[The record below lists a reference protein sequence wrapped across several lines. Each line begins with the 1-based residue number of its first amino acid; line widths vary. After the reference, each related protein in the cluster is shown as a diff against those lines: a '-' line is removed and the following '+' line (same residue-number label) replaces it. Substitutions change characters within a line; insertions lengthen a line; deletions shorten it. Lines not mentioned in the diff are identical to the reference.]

1 MATRPVKQNLPA
13 DLPENWTDSQYVS
26 PGGTEVGLTPQHGY
40 NYLNSQVNAV
50 QKAAQEID
58 AAFENLAPLDPET
71 KKIPKGYFPE
81 DLGNYQSKT
90 ENLPISQDLGI
101 DDMVQFY
108 STAAQ
113 QSKSITIAKLKSAL
127 GVQSPTISVIALEGT
142 SLTCS
147 DGTTTLTGTGSQ
159 EFSIPNLGTWTV
171 TATYGTKVVS
181 QAVEVTGSLKYTVDL
196 RIATKIEVTS
206 NPTKTAYIV
215 GDQFDPTGMVVKA
228 TFADGSISVITD
240 QVDYNPKTMVYGVTS
255 VVVSATIGSEAY
267 TASIAVTVSRIKVS
281 AVPTQSGTLTY
292 NGASQSPTLSG
303 YDATKMMLSGTQM
316 ATNAG
321 SYTMQASLKDDKYE
335 WPDGTITAK
344 TVNWSIGKKA
354 GSFTKDKTSIQ
365 ITTDKTSDTI
375 TITRE
380 GAGAISA
387 SSNDTQV
394 ATTSVSGNVI
404 TVTGVKSGNC
414 VITINVAADTNHT
427 APASQTVNVSVS
439 LISNTLNENSW
450 ADIKSVSDAGTG
462 ATYWNVGDYKNIQ
475 ISGTVQGMSL
485 NSTVRAFIL
494 GFNHNSGKEGS
505 NRIHFQIGKTTS
517 GTDIAFCDSNYNK
530 LGSDSEGFRM
540 NLTNTNKGGWQGSY
554 GRKTLLGNSGTP
566 TSPPA
571 DSFMAALPAD
581 LRVVMKSVT
590 KYTDNEGYDSMSGP
604 NQSSSSV
611 TATTDYLFLLAEFE
625 IQGEWSRANQ
635 YEQNYQ
641 AQYDYYKAGNS
652 KVKYRHDAA
661 GTAVLHW
668 CRSTYPSSFG
678 TGFCNVGEDGSS
690 SGTSAFFSLGL
701 APGFCV

>member
-40 NYLNSQVNAV
+40 NYLNRQVNAV

-58 AAFENLAPLDPET
+58 AAFEDLAPLDPET
-71 KKIPKGYFPE
+71 KKIPKGYFPD
-81 DLGNYQSKT
+81 DLGDYQLKT
-90 ENLPISQDLGI
+90 ESLPISQNLGMN
-101 DDMVQFY
+101 DTVPFY
-108 STAAQ
+108 STADQ

-159 EFSIPNLGTWTV
+159 EFSLPNTGTWTV
-171 TATYGTKVVS
+171 TATYGSKTVS
-181 QAVEVTGSLKYTVDL
+181 QVVEVTGALKYTVDL

-215 GDQFDPTGMVVKA
+215 GDQFDPAGMVVKA
-228 TFADGSISVITD
+228 TFADGSTAVITD
-240 QVDYNPKTMVYGVTS
+240 QVDYSPKTMTYGTTS
-255 VVVSATIGSEAY
+255 VVVSATIGGQAY
-267 TASIAVTVSRIKVS
+267 TASVAVTVSRIKVS

-303 YDATKMMLSGTQM
+303 YDATKMTLSGTQS

-335 WPDGTITAK
+335 WPDGTTTAK

-365 ITTDKTSDTI
+365 ITTNKKSDTI

-380 GAGAISA
+380 GTGAISA
-387 SSNDTQV
+387 SSNNTQV
-394 ATTSVSGNVI
+394 ATTSVSGNVV

-517 GTDIAFCDSNYNK
+517 GTDIAFCDSNYDSV
-530 LGSDSEGFRM
+530 GSSQGFRM
-540 NLTNTNKGGWQGSY
+540 NLSNTNSGGWSGSY
-554 GRKTLLGNSGTP
+554 GRNTLLGNSGTP
-566 TSPPA
+566 TAPPA
-571 DSFMAALPAD
+571 NSFMAALPAD
-581 LRVVMKSVT
+581 LRAVMKTVT
-590 KYTDNEGYDSMSGP
+590 KYTDNSGDGS
-604 NQSSSSV
+604 NTSGAV
-611 TATTDYLFLLAEFE
+611 TATTDYLFFLAEFE
-625 IQGEWSRANQ
+625 VQGTRSWANQ

-652 KVKYRHDAA
+652 KVKYRHDAT
-661 GTAVLHW
+661 GTAVYHW
-668 CRSTYPSSFG
+668 CRSAYYYAGSYFCLVG
-678 TGFCNVGEDGSS
+678 TDVAAAISNADDSD
-690 SGTSAFFSLGL
+690 GL

>member
-1 MATRPVKQNLPA
+1 MATRPVKQSLPA

-40 NYLNSQVNAV
+40 NYLNRQVNAV

-58 AAFENLAPLDPET
+58 VAFEDLAPLDHET
-71 KKIPKGYFPE
+71 KKIPKGYFPD
-81 DLGNYQSKT
+81 DLGDYQPKT
-90 ENLPISQDLGI
+90 ESLPVSQSLGMN
-101 DDMVQFY
+101 DTVPFY
-108 STAAQ
+108 STADQ

-127 GVQSPTISVIALEGT
+127 GVQSPTISVIALTGT

-159 EFSIPNLGTWTV
+159 EFSLPNTGTWTV
-171 TATYGTKVVS
+171 TATYGSKTVS
-181 QAVEVTGSLKYTVDL
+181 RVVEVTGALKYTVDL

-215 GDQFDPTGMVVKA
+215 GDRFDPAGMVVKA
-228 TFADGSISVITD
+228 TFADGSTAVITD
-240 QVDYNPKTMVYGVTS
+240 QVDYSPKTMTYGTTS
-255 VVVSATIGSEAY
+255 VVVSATIGGQAY
-267 TASIAVTVSRIKVS
+267 TASVAVTVSRIKVS

-303 YDATKMMLSGTQM
+303 YDATKMTLSGTQS

-335 WPDGTITAK
+335 WPDGTTTAK
-344 TVNWSIGKKA
+344 TVNWSIDKKA

-365 ITTDKTSDTI
+365 ITTNKKSDTI

-380 GAGAISA
+380 GTGAISA

-394 ATTSVSGNVI
+394 ATTSVSGNVV

-427 APASQTVNVSVS
+427 APESQTVNVHVR
-439 LISNTLNENSW
+439 LISNTLNENTW

-475 ISGTVQGMSL
+475 IHGAVQGMSL
-485 NSTVRAFIL
+485 NGTMRAFIL

-517 GTDIAFCDSNYNK
+517 GTDIAFCDSNYPNT
-530 LGSDSEGFRM
+530 GSSQGFRM
-540 NLTNTNKGGWQGSY
+540 NLSNTNSGGWNGSY
-554 GRKTLLGNSGTP
+554 GRNTLLGNSGTP
-566 TSPPA
+566 TEPPA
-571 DSFMAALPAD
+571 NSFMAALSLD
-581 LRVVMKSVT
+581 LRAVMKPVT
-590 KYTDNEGYDSMSGP
+590 KYTDNTGGGSNSSGA
-604 NQSSSSV
+604 V
-611 TATTDYLFLLAEFE
+611 TATTDYLFFLAEFE
-625 IQGEWSRANQ
+625 VQGARSYANQ

-652 KVKYRHDAA
+652 KVKYRHDAT
-661 GTAVLHW
+661 GTAVYHW
-668 CRSTYPSSFG
+668 CRSARYDSSH
-678 TGFCNVGEDGSS
+678 GFCDVFTDGGALSS
-690 SGTSAFFSLGL
+690 NALNSGGL

>member
-40 NYLNSQVNAV
+40 NYLNRQVNAA

-81 DLGNYQSKT
+81 DLGDYQPKT
-90 ENLPISQDLGI
+90 ESLPISQDLGMN
-101 DDMVQFY
+101 DTVPFY
-108 STAAQ
+108 STADQ
-113 QSKSITIAKLKSAL
+113 KSKSITIAKLKSAL

-159 EFSIPNLGTWTV
+159 EFSLPNLGTWTV
-171 TATYGTKVVS
+171 TATYGSKTVS
-181 QAVEVTGSLKYTVDL
+181 QVVEATGALKYTVDL

-215 GDQFDPTGMVVKA
+215 GDQFDPAGMVVKA
-228 TFADGSISVITD
+228 TFADGSTAVITD
-240 QVDYNPKTMVYGVTS
+240 QVDYSPKTMTYGTTS
-255 VVVSATIGSEAY
+255 VIVSATIGGQAY
-267 TASIAVTVSRIKVS
+267 TASVAVTVSRIKVS

-303 YDATKMMLSGTQM
+303 YDATKMTLSGAQS

-335 WPDGTITAK
+335 WPDGTTTAK

-365 ITTDKTSDTI
+365 ITTNKKSDTI

-380 GAGAISA
+380 GTGSISA

-394 ATTSVSGNVI
+394 ATTSVSGNVV

-427 APASQTVNVSVS
+427 APESQTVNVSVS

-517 GTDIAFCDSNYNK
+517 GTDIAFCDSNYSNT
-530 LGSDSEGFRM
+530 GSSQGFRM
-540 NLTNTNKGGWQGSY
+540 NLSNTNSGGWNGSY
-554 GRKTLLGNSGTP
+554 GRNTLLGNSGTP
-566 TSPPA
+566 TAPPA
-571 DSFMAALPAD
+571 NSFMAALPAD
-581 LRVVMKSVT
+581 LRAVMKPVT
-590 KYTDNEGYDSMSGP
+590 KYTDNTGNASNTSGA
-604 NQSSSSV
+604 V
-611 TATTDYLFLLAEFE
+611 TATTDYLFFLAEFE
-625 IQGEWSRANQ
+625 VQGARSYANQ

-652 KVKYRHDAA
+652 KVKYRHDAT
-661 GTAVLHW
+661 GTSVYHW
-668 CRSTYPSSFG
+668 CRSASYGGSRY
-678 TGFCNVGEDGSS
+678 FCTVSTDGDAS
-690 SGTSAFFSLGL
+690 FSLAYFSFGL

>member
-1 MATRPVKQNLPA
+1 MATRPVKQSLPA

-26 PGGTEVGLTPQHGY
+26 TGGTEVGLTPQHGY
-40 NYLNSQVNAV
+40 NYLNRQVNAV

-58 AAFENLAPLDPET
+58 AAFEDLAPLDHET
-71 KKIPKGYFPE
+71 KKIPKGYFPD
-81 DLGNYQSKT
+81 DLGDYQPKT
-90 ENLPISQDLGI
+90 ESLPVSQSLGMN
-101 DDMVQFY
+101 DTVPFY
-108 STAAQ
+108 STADQ
-113 QSKSITIAKLKSAL
+113 KSKSITIAKLKSAL
-127 GVQSPTISVIALEGT
+127 GVQSPTISVIALAGT

-159 EFSIPNLGTWTV
+159 EFSLPNTGTWTV
-171 TATYGTKVVS
+171 TATYGSKTVS
-181 QAVEVTGSLKYTVDL
+181 QVVQVTGALKYTVDL

-215 GDQFDPTGMVVKA
+215 GDQFDPAGMVVTA
-228 TFADGSISVITD
+228 TFADGSTAVITD
-240 QVDYNPKTMVYGVTS
+240 QVDYSPKTMTYGTTS
-255 VVVSATIGSEAY
+255 VVVSATIGGQAY
-267 TASIAVTVSRIKVS
+267 TASVAVTVSRIKVS

-303 YDATKMMLSGTQM
+303 YDATKMMLSGTQS

-335 WPDGTITAK
+335 WPDGTTTAK

-365 ITTDKTSDTI
+365 ITTSKKSDTI

-380 GAGAISA
+380 GTGAISA
-387 SSNDTQV
+387 SSNNTQV
-394 ATTSVSGNVI
+394 ATTSVSGNVV

-427 APASQTVNVSVS
+427 APAAQTVNVSVS

-475 ISGTVQGMSL
+475 IFGTVQGMSL

-494 GFNHNSGKEGS
+494 GFNHNSAKEGT

-517 GTDIAFCDSNYNK
+517 GTNIAFCDSNYDRT
-530 LGSDSEGFRM
+530 GSSQGFRM
-540 NLTNTNKGGWQGSY
+540 NLSNTNVGGWNDSY

-571 DSFMAALPAD
+571 NSFMAALPAD
-581 LRVVMKSVT
+581 LRAVMKPVT
-590 KYTDNEGYDSMSGP
+590 KYTDNTGNVGNTSGA
-604 NQSSSSV
+604 V
-611 TATTDYLFLLAEFE
+611 TPTTDYLFFLAEFE
-625 IQGEWSRANQ
+625 VQGVRSWANQ

-652 KVKYRHDAA
+652 KVKYRHDAT
-661 GTAVLHW
+661 GTAVYHW
-668 CRSTYPSSFG
+668 CRSAYYN
-678 TGFCNVGEDGSS
+678 TGNRFCMVNTDGGAGYRIANASD
-690 SGTSAFFSLGL
+690 GL
-701 APGFCV
+701 APGFCA

>member
-1 MATRPVKQNLPA
+1 MATRPVKQSLPA

-40 NYLNSQVNAV
+40 NYLNRQVNAV

-58 AAFENLAPLDPET
+58 AAFEDLAPLDHET
-71 KKIPKGYFPE
+71 KKIPKGYFPD
-81 DLGNYQSKT
+81 DLGDYQPKT
-90 ENLPISQDLGI
+90 ESLPVSQSLGMN
-101 DDMVQFY
+101 DTVPFY
-108 STAAQ
+108 STADQ

-127 GVQSPTISVIALEGT
+127 GVQSPTISVIALAGT

-159 EFSIPNLGTWTV
+159 EFSLPNTGTWTV
-171 TATYGTKVVS
+171 TATYGAKTVS
-181 QAVEVTGSLKYTVDL
+181 QVVEVTGALKYTVDL
-196 RIATKIEVTS
+196 RIATKIKVTS

-215 GDQFDPTGMVVKA
+215 GDQFDPAGMVVKA
-228 TFADGSISVITD
+228 TFADGSTAVITD
-240 QVDYNPKTMVYGVTS
+240 QVDYSPKTMTYGTTS
-255 VVVSATIGSEAY
+255 VGVSATIGGQAY
-267 TASIAVTVSRIKVS
+267 TASVAVTVSRIKVS

-292 NGASQSPTLSG
+292 NGAYQSPTLSG
-303 YDATKMMLSGTQM
+303 YDATKMTLSGTQS

-335 WPDGTITAK
+335 WPDGTTTAK
-344 TVNWSIGKKA
+344 TVNWSIDKKA

-365 ITTDKTSDTI
+365 ITTNKKSDTI

-380 GAGAISA
+380 GTGAISA
-387 SSNDTQV
+387 SSNNTQV
-394 ATTSVSGNVI
+394 ATTSVSKNVV
-404 TVTGVKSGNC
+404 TVIGVKSGNC

-517 GTDIAFCDSNYNK
+517 GTDIAFCDSNYNST
-530 LGSDSEGFRM
+530 GSSQGFRM
-540 NLTNTNKGGWQGSY
+540 NLSNTNSGGWNGSY
-554 GRKTLLGNSGTP
+554 GRNTLLGNSGTP

-571 DSFMAALPAD
+571 NSFLAALPAD
-581 LRVVMKSVT
+581 LRAVMKPVT
-590 KYTDNEGYDSMSGP
+590 KYTDNTGGGSNSSGA
-604 NQSSSSV
+604 V
-611 TATTDYLFLLAEFE
+611 TATTDYLFFLAEFE
-625 IQGEWSRANQ
+625 VQGVRSYANQ

-652 KVKYRHDAA
+652 KVKYRHDAT
-661 GTAVLHW
+661 GTAVYHW
-668 CRSTYPSSFG
+668 CRSAYCNNSISFCFVITNGSAYINGAFSSF
-678 TGFCNVGEDGSS
+678 
-690 SGTSAFFSLGL
+690 GL

>member
-1 MATRPVKQNLPA
+1 MATRPVKQSLPA

-40 NYLNSQVNAV
+40 NYLNRQVNAV

-58 AAFENLAPLDPET
+58 AAFEDLAPLDHET
-71 KKIPKGYFPE
+71 KKIPKGYFPD
-81 DLGNYQSKT
+81 DLGDYQPKT
-90 ENLPISQDLGI
+90 ESLPISQSLGMN
-101 DDMVQFY
+101 DTVPFY
-108 STAAQ
+108 STADQ
-113 QSKSITIAKLKSAL
+113 ESKSITIAKLKSAL
-127 GVQSPTISVIALEGT
+127 GVQSPTISVIALAGT

-159 EFSIPNLGTWTV
+159 EFSLPNTGTWTV
-171 TATYGTKVVS
+171 TATYGAKTVS
-181 QAVEVTGSLKYTVDL
+181 QAVEVTGALKYTVDL

-215 GDQFDPTGMVVKA
+215 GDQFDPAGMVVKA
-228 TFADGSISVITD
+228 TFADGSTAVITD
-240 QVDYNPKTMVYGVTS
+240 QVDYSPKTMTYGTTS
-255 VVVSATIGSEAY
+255 VVVSATIGGQAY
-267 TASIAVTVSRIKVS
+267 TASVAVTVSRIKVS

-303 YDATKMMLSGTQM
+303 YDATKMMLSGTQS

-335 WPDGTITAK
+335 WPDGTTTAK

-354 GSFTKDKTSIQ
+354 GYFTKNKTSIQ
-365 ITTDKTSDTI
+365 ITTDKKSDTI

-380 GAGAISA
+380 GTGAISA

-394 ATTSVSGNVI
+394 AITSVSGNVI

-475 ISGTVQGMSL
+475 ISGAVQGMPL

-494 GFNHNSGKEGS
+494 GFNHNSAKEGS

-517 GTDIAFCDSNYNK
+517 GTDIAFCEGNYNQT
-530 LGSDSEGFRM
+530 GSTPGFRM
-540 NLTNTNKGGWQGSY
+540 NLSNTNVGGWNGSY
-554 GRKTLLGNSGTP
+554 GRKTLLGNIGTP
-566 TSPPA
+566 TSPPEG
-571 DSFMAALPAD
+571 SFMSALPAD
-581 LRVVMKSVT
+581 LRAVMKSVT
-590 KYTDNEGYDSMSGP
+590 KYTDNTGNASNAP
-604 NQSSSSV
+604 NAV
-611 TATTDYLFLLAEFE
+611 TPTTDYLFFLSEFE
-625 IQGEWSRANQ
+625 VQGVRSYANQ

-652 KVKYRHDAA
+652 KVKYRHDAT
-661 GTAVLHW
+661 GTAVWHW
-668 CRSTYPSSFG
+668 CRSAYYYYSASF
-678 TGFCNVGEDGSS
+678 CVVYIDGGANLYAANY
-690 SGTSAFFSLGL
+690 SGGL

>member
-1 MATRPVKQNLPA
+1 MATRPVKQSLPA

-40 NYLNSQVNAV
+40 NYLNRQVNAV

-58 AAFENLAPLDPET
+58 AAFEDIAPLDPET
-71 KKIPKGYFPE
+71 KKIPKGYFPD
-81 DLGNYQSKT
+81 DLGDYQPKT
-90 ENLPISQDLGI
+90 ESLPVSQSLGMN
-101 DDMVQFY
+101 DTVPFY
-108 STAAQ
+108 STADQ
-113 QSKSITIAKLKSAL
+113 KSKSITIAKLKSAL
-127 GVQSPTISVIALEGT
+127 GVQSPTISVIALAGT

-159 EFSIPNLGTWTV
+159 EFSLPNTGTWTV
-171 TATYGTKVVS
+171 TATYGAKTVS
-181 QAVEVTGSLKYTVDL
+181 QVVEVTGALKYTVDL

-215 GDQFDPTGMVVKA
+215 GDQFDPAGMVVKA
-228 TFADGSISVITD
+228 TFADGSTAVITD
-240 QVDYNPKTMVYGVTS
+240 QVDYNPKTMTYGTTS
-255 VVVSATIGSEAY
+255 VVVSATIGGQAY
-267 TASIAVTVSRIKVS
+267 TASVTVTVSRIKVS

-292 NGASQSPTLSG
+292 NGASQSPMLSG
-303 YDATKMMLSGTQM
+303 YDATKMMLSGTQS

-321 SYTMQASLKDDKYE
+321 SYAMQASLKDDKYE
-335 WPDGTITAK
+335 WPDGTTTAK

-365 ITTDKTSDTI
+365 ITTNKKSDTI

-380 GAGAISA
+380 GTGAISA

-439 LISNTLNENSW
+439 LISNTMNENSW

-475 ISGTVQGMSL
+475 IHGTVQGMSL

-494 GFNHNSGKEGS
+494 GFNHNSGYEGP

-517 GTDIAFCDSNYNK
+517 GTDIAFCDSNYPNT
-530 LGSDSEGFRM
+530 GSSQGFRM
-540 NLTNTNKGGWQGSY
+540 NLSNTNVGGWNDSY

-571 DSFMAALPAD
+571 NSFMAALPAD
-581 LRVVMKSVT
+581 LRAVMKPVT
-590 KYTDNEGYDSMSGP
+590 KYTDNTGNASNTSGAVKP
-604 NQSSSSV
+604 
-611 TATTDYLFLLAEFE
+611 TTDYLFFLAEFE
-625 IQGEWSRANQ
+625 VQGVRLYANE

-652 KVKYRHDAA
+652 KVKYRHDAT
-661 GTAVLHW
+661 GTAVYHW
-668 CRSTYPSSFG
+668 CRSAYYAGSG
-678 TGFCNVGEDGSS
+678 DFCIVSTDGAATA
-690 SGTSAFFSLGL
+690 GGADTSRGL

>member
-1 MATRPVKQNLPA
+1 MATRPVKQSLPA

-40 NYLNSQVNAV
+40 NYLNRQVNAV

-58 AAFENLAPLDPET
+58 AAFEDLAPLDHET
-71 KKIPKGYFPE
+71 KKIPKGYFPD
-81 DLGNYQSKT
+81 DLGDYQPKT
-90 ENLPISQDLGI
+90 ESLPISQSLGMN
-101 DDMVQFY
+101 DTVPFY
-108 STAAQ
+108 STADQ
-113 QSKSITIAKLKSAL
+113 ESKSITIAKLKSAL
-127 GVQSPTISVIALEGT
+127 GVQSPTISVIALAGT

-159 EFSIPNLGTWTV
+159 EFSLPNTGTWTV
-171 TATYGTKVVS
+171 TATYGAKTVS
-181 QAVEVTGSLKYTVDL
+181 QAVEVTGALKYTVDL

-215 GDQFDPTGMVVKA
+215 GDQFDPAGMVVKA
-228 TFADGSISVITD
+228 TFADGSTAVITD
-240 QVDYNPKTMVYGVTS
+240 QVDYSPKTMTYGTTS
-255 VVVSATIGSEAY
+255 VVVSATIGGQAY
-267 TASIAVTVSRIKVS
+267 TASVAVTVSRIKVS

-303 YDATKMMLSGTQM
+303 YDATKMMLSGTQS

-335 WPDGTITAK
+335 WPDGTTTAK

-354 GSFTKDKTSIQ
+354 GYFTKNKTSIQ
-365 ITTDKTSDTI
+365 ITTDKKSDTI

-380 GAGAISA
+380 GTGAISA

-394 ATTSVSGNVI
+394 AITSVSGNVI

-475 ISGTVQGMSL
+475 ISGAVQGMPL

-494 GFNHNSGKEGS
+494 GFNHNSAKEGS

-517 GTDIAFCDSNYNK
+517 GTDIAFCEGNYNQT
-530 LGSDSEGFRM
+530 GSTPGFRM
-540 NLTNTNKGGWQGSY
+540 NLSNTNVGGWNGSY
-554 GRKTLLGNSGTP
+554 GRKTLLGNIGTP
-566 TSPPA
+566 TSPPEG
-571 DSFMAALPAD
+571 SFMSALPAD
-581 LRVVMKSVT
+581 LRAVMKSVT
-590 KYTDNEGYDSMSGP
+590 KYTDNTGNASNAP
-604 NQSSSSV
+604 NAV
-611 TATTDYLFLLAEFE
+611 TPTTDYLFFLSEFE
-625 IQGEWSRANQ
+625 VQGVRSYANQ

-652 KVKYRHDAA
+652 KVKYRHDAT
-661 GTAVLHW
+661 GTAVWHW
-668 CRSTYPSSFG
+668 CRSALCNLSNY
-678 TGFCNVGEDGSS
+678 FCCVHTNGGAD
-690 SGTSAFFSLGL
+690 FSLANFSGGL

>member
-1 MATRPVKQNLPA
+1 MATRPVKQSLPA

-40 NYLNSQVNAV
+40 NYFNRQVNAV
-50 QKAAQEID
+50 QKAVQEID
-58 AAFENLAPLDPET
+58 AAFEDLAPLDPET
-71 KKIPKGYFPE
+71 KKIPKGYFPD
-81 DLGNYQSKT
+81 DLGDYQPKT
-90 ENLPISQDLGI
+90 ESLPISNSLGMN
-101 DDMVQFY
+101 DTVPFY
-108 STAAQ
+108 STADQ
-113 QSKSITIAKLKSAL
+113 KSKSITIAKLKSAL
-127 GVQSPTISVIALEGT
+127 GVQSPTISVIALAGT

-159 EFSIPNLGTWTV
+159 EFSLPNTGTWTV
-171 TATYGTKVVS
+171 TATYGSKTVS
-181 QAVEVTGSLKYTVDL
+181 QVVQVTGALKYTVDL

-215 GDQFDPTGMVVKA
+215 GDQFDPAGMVVKA
-228 TFADGSISVITD
+228 TFADGSTAVITD
-240 QVDYNPKTMVYGVTS
+240 QVDYSPKTMTYGTTS
-255 VVVSATIGSEAY
+255 VVVSATIGGQAY
-267 TASIAVTVSRIKVS
+267 TASVAVTVSRIKVY

-303 YDATKMMLSGTQM
+303 YDATKMMLSGTQS

-335 WPDGTITAK
+335 WPDGTTTAK

-365 ITTDKTSDTI
+365 ITTSKKSDTI

-380 GAGAISA
+380 GTGAISA
-387 SSNDTQV
+387 SSNNTQV
-394 ATTSVSGNVI
+394 ATTSVSGNVV

-475 ISGTVQGMSL
+475 IYGTVQGMSL

-494 GFNHNSGKEGS
+494 GFNHNSNREGP

-517 GTDIAFCDSNYNK
+517 GTDIAFCDSNYDST
-530 LGSDSEGFRM
+530 GSSDGFRM
-540 NLTNTNKGGWQGSY
+540 NLSNTNSGGWSDSY
-554 GRKTLLGNSGTP
+554 GRRTLLGNSGTP
-566 TSPPA
+566 TSPPS

-581 LRVVMKSVT
+581 LRAVMKSVI
-590 KYTDNEGYDSMSGP
+590 KYTDNTGGGDNVASAVKP
-604 NQSSSSV
+604 
-611 TATTDYLFLLAEFE
+611 TTDYLFFLAEFE
-625 IQGEWSRANQ
+625 IQGVRSYANE
-635 YEQNYQ
+635 YEKNYQ

-652 KVKYRHDAA
+652 KVKYRHDAT
-661 GTAVLHW
+661 GTAVWHW
-668 CRSTYPSSFG
+668 CRSAYCSG
-678 TGFCNVGEDGSS
+678 GDYFCGVHTDGSASIDFAYDS
-690 SGTSAFFSLGL
+690 SGL

>member
-1 MATRPVKQNLPA
+1 MATRPVKQSLPA

-40 NYLNSQVNAV
+40 NYLNRQVNAV
-50 QKAAQEID
+50 QKATQEID
-58 AAFENLAPLDPET
+58 AAFEDLAPLDHET
-71 KKIPKGYFPE
+71 KKIPKGYFPD
-81 DLGNYQSKT
+81 DLGDYQPKT
-90 ENLPISQDLGI
+90 ESLPVSQSLGMN
-101 DDMVQFY
+101 DTVPFY
-108 STAAQ
+108 STADQ

-127 GVQSPTISVIALEGT
+127 GVQSPTISVIALAGT

-159 EFSIPNLGTWTV
+159 EFSLPNTGTWTV
-171 TATYGTKVVS
+171 TATYGAKTVS
-181 QAVEVTGSLKYTVDL
+181 QAVEVTGALKYTVDL

-215 GDQFDPTGMVVKA
+215 GDQFDPAGMVVKA
-228 TFADGSISVITD
+228 TFADGSTAVITD
-240 QVDYNPKTMVYGVTS
+240 QVDYNPKTMTYGTTS
-255 VVVSATIGSEAY
+255 VVVSATIGGTAY
-267 TASIAVTVSRIKVS
+267 TASVAVTVSRIKVP

-303 YDATKMMLSGTQM
+303 YDATKMTLSGTQS

-321 SYTMQASLKDDKYE
+321 SYTIQASLKDDKYE
-335 WPDGTITAK
+335 WPDGTTTAK

-365 ITTDKTSDTI
+365 ITTSKTSDTI

-380 GAGAISA
+380 GTGAISA
-387 SSNDTQV
+387 SSNDNQV

-494 GFNHNSGKEGS
+494 GFNHNSAKEGS

-517 GTDIAFCDSNYNK
+517 GTDIAFCDSNYNST
-530 LGSDSEGFRM
+530 GSSNGFRM
-540 NLTNTNKGGWQGSY
+540 NLSNTNSGGWNGSY
-554 GRKTLLGNSGTP
+554 GRNTLLGNSGTP

-571 DSFMAALPAD
+571 NSFMAALPAD
-581 LRVVMKSVT
+581 LRAVMKPVT
-590 KYTDNEGYDSMSGP
+590 KYTDNTGGGSNTSGA
-604 NQSSSSV
+604 V
-611 TATTDYLFLLAEFE
+611 TATTDYLFFLAEFE
-625 IQGEWSRANQ
+625 VQGARSYANQ

-652 KVKYRHDAA
+652 KVKYRHDAT
-661 GTAVLHW
+661 GTAVYHW
-668 CRSTYPSSFG
+668 CRSAYCSYSYSFCSVSTNG
-678 TGFCNVGEDGSS
+678 GA
-690 SGTSAFFSLGL
+690 SGDDAGISRGL
-701 APGFCV
+701 APGFCA

>member
-1 MATRPVKQNLPA
+1 MATRPVKQSLPA

-40 NYLNSQVNAV
+40 NYLNRQVNAV

-58 AAFENLAPLDPET
+58 AAFEDLAPLDHET
-71 KKIPKGYFPE
+71 KKIPKGYFPD
-81 DLGNYQSKT
+81 DLGDYQPKT
-90 ENLPISQDLGI
+90 ESLPVSQNLGMNDTVP
-101 DDMVQFY
+101 FY
-108 STAAQ
+108 STADQ

-159 EFSIPNLGTWTV
+159 EFSLPNLGTWTV
-171 TATYGTKVVS
+171 TATYGSKTVS
-181 QAVEVTGSLKYTVDL
+181 QAVEVTGALKYTVDL

-206 NPTKTAYIV
+206 NPTKTTYIV
-215 GDQFDPTGMVVKA
+215 GDQFDPAGMVVKA
-228 TFADGSISVITD
+228 TFADGSTAVITD
-240 QVDYNPKTMVYGVTS
+240 QVDYSPKTMTYGTTS
-255 VVVSATIGSEAY
+255 VVVSATIGGQAY
-267 TASIAVTVSRIKVS
+267 TASVAVTVSRIKVS

-335 WPDGTITAK
+335 WPDGTTTAK
-344 TVNWSIGKKA
+344 TVNWSIDKKA

-365 ITTDKTSDTI
+365 ITTNKKSDTI

-380 GAGAISA
+380 GTGAISA
-387 SSNDTQV
+387 SSNDNQV
-394 ATTSVSGNVI
+394 ATTSVRGNVI

-505 NRIHFQIGKTTS
+505 TRIHFQIGKTTS
-517 GTDIAFCDSNYNK
+517 GTDIAFCDSNYNTDGASQG
-530 LGSDSEGFRM
+530 LRM
-540 NLTNTNKGGWQGSY
+540 NLSNTNVGGWNDSY

-571 DSFMAALPAD
+571 NSFMATLPAD
-581 LRVVMKSVT
+581 LRVVMKPVT
-590 KYTDNEGYDSMSGP
+590 KYTDNTGGGS
-604 NQSSSSV
+604 NTANAV
-611 TATTDYLFLLAEFE
+611 TATTDYLFFLSEFE
-625 IQGEWSRANQ
+625 VHGTRYYANQ

-652 KVKYRHDAA
+652 KVKYRHDAT
-661 GTAVLHW
+661 GTAVYHW
-668 CRSTYPSSFG
+668 CRSASCYDSNRFFRVNADG
-678 TGFCNVGEDGSS
+678 TAGSINANYS
-690 SGTSAFFSLGL
+690 YGL

>member
-40 NYLNSQVNAV
+40 NYLNRQVNAV

-58 AAFENLAPLDPET
+58 AAFEDLAPLDHET
-71 KKIPKGYFPE
+71 KKIPKGYFPD
-81 DLGNYQSKT
+81 DLGDYQPKT
-90 ENLPISQDLGI
+90 ESLPVSQSLGI
-101 DDMVQFY
+101 NDTVPFY
-108 STAAQ
+108 STADQ

-127 GVQSPTISVIALEGT
+127 GVQSPTISVIALSGT

-159 EFSIPNLGTWTV
+159 EFSLPNTGTWTV
-171 TATYGTKVVS
+171 TATYGAKTVS
-181 QAVEVTGSLKYTVDL
+181 QVVEVTGALKYTVDL

-215 GDQFDPTGMVVKA
+215 GDQFDPAGMVVKA
-228 TFADGSISVITD
+228 TFADGSTAVITD
-240 QVDYNPKTMVYGVTS
+240 QVDYSPKTMTYGTTS
-255 VVVSATIGSEAY
+255 VVVSATIGGQAY
-267 TASIAVTVSRIKVS
+267 TASVAVTVSRIKVS

-303 YDATKMMLSGTQM
+303 YDATKMTLSGTQS

-335 WPDGTITAK
+335 WPDGTTTAK

-365 ITTDKTSDTI
+365 ITTNKKSDTI

-380 GAGAISA
+380 GTGAISS
-387 SSNDTQV
+387 SSNNTQV
-394 ATTSVSGNVI
+394 ATTSVSGNVV

-517 GTDIAFCDSNYNK
+517 GTDIAFCDSNYNSV
-530 LGSDSEGFRM
+530 GSSQGFRM
-540 NLTNTNKGGWQGSY
+540 NLSNTNSGGWNGSY
-554 GRKTLLGNSGTP
+554 GRNTLLGNSGTP
-566 TSPPA
+566 TAPPA
-571 DSFMAALPAD
+571 NSFMAALPAD
-581 LRVVMKSVT
+581 LRAVMKPVT
-590 KYTDNEGYDSMSGP
+590 KYTDNSGGGS
-604 NQSSSSV
+604 NTSGAV
-611 TATTDYLFLLAEFE
+611 TATTDYLFFLAEFE
-625 IQGEWSRANQ
+625 VQGARSYANQ

-652 KVKYRHDAA
+652 KVKYRHDAT
-661 GTAVLHW
+661 GTAVYHW
-668 CRSTYPSSFG
+668 CRSAFSDDSRFFCFVSTDGGASSYFATYSR
-678 TGFCNVGEDGSS
+678 
-690 SGTSAFFSLGL
+690 GL

>member
-1 MATRPVKQNLPA
+1 MATRPVKQSLPA

-40 NYLNSQVNAV
+40 NYLNRQVNAA

-71 KKIPKGYFPE
+71 KKIPKGYFPD
-81 DLGNYQSKT
+81 DLGDYQPKT
-90 ENLPISQDLGI
+90 ESLPVSQNLGMNDTVP
-101 DDMVQFY
+101 FY
-108 STAAQ
+108 STADQ

-159 EFSIPNLGTWTV
+159 EFSLPNTGTWTV
-171 TATYGTKVVS
+171 TATYGSKTVS
-181 QAVEVTGSLKYTVDL
+181 QVVEVTGALKYTIDL
-196 RIATKIEVTS
+196 RIAAKIEVTS

-215 GDQFDPTGMVVKA
+215 GDQFDPAGMVVKA
-228 TFADGSISVITD
+228 TFADGSTAVITD
-240 QVDYNPKTMVYGVTS
+240 QVDYSPKTMTYGTTS
-255 VVVSATIGSEAY
+255 VVVSATIGGQDY
-267 TASIAVTVSRIKVS
+267 TASVAVTVSRIKVS

-303 YDATKMMLSGTQM
+303 YDATTMTLSGTQS

-321 SYTMQASLKDDKYE
+321 SYTMQASLKDDKHE
-335 WPDGTITAK
+335 WPDGTTNAK

-365 ITTDKTSDTI
+365 ITTSKTSDTI

-380 GAGAISA
+380 GTGAISA
-387 SSNDTQV
+387 SSNNTQV

-404 TVTGVKSGNC
+404 TVKGVKSGNC

-517 GTDIAFCDSNYNK
+517 GTDIAFCDSNYPNT
-530 LGSDSEGFRM
+530 GSSQGFRM
-540 NLTNTNKGGWQGSY
+540 NLSNTNSGGWNGSY
-554 GRKTLLGNSGTP
+554 GRNTLLGNSGTP
-566 TSPPA
+566 TAPPA
-571 DSFMAALPAD
+571 NSFMAALPAD
-581 LRVVMKSVT
+581 LRAVMKPVT
-590 KYTDNEGYDSMSGP
+590 KYTDNTGNASNTSGA
-604 NQSSSSV
+604 V
-611 TATTDYLFLLAEFE
+611 TATTDYLFFLAEFE
-625 IQGEWSRANQ
+625 VQGARSYANQ

-652 KVKYRHDAA
+652 KVKYRHDNT
-661 GTAVLHW
+661 GTAVYHW
-668 CRSTYPSSFG
+668 CRSAYYTNSN
-678 TGFCNVGEDGSS
+678 TFCIVYTDGSAYIDGANLS
-690 SGTSAFFSLGL
+690 NGL

>member
-1 MATRPVKQNLPA
+1 MATRPVKQSLPA

-40 NYLNSQVNAV
+40 NYLNRQVNAA

-81 DLGNYQSKT
+81 DLGDYQPKT
-90 ENLPISQDLGI
+90 ESLPISQDLGMN
-101 DDMVQFY
+101 DMVPFY
-108 STAAQ
+108 STADQ
-113 QSKSITIAKLKSAL
+113 KSKSITIAKLKSAL
-127 GVQSPTISVIALEGT
+127 GVQSPTISVIALAGT

-159 EFSIPNLGTWTV
+159 EFSLPNLGTWTV
-171 TATYGTKVVS
+171 TATYGSKTVS
-181 QAVEVTGSLKYTVDL
+181 QAVEVTGALKYTVDL

-215 GDQFDPTGMVVKA
+215 GDQFDPAGMVVKA
-228 TFADGSISVITD
+228 TFADGSTAIITD
-240 QVDYNPKTMVYGVTS
+240 QVDYSPKTMTYGTTS
-255 VVVSATIGSEAY
+255 VVVSATIGGQAY
-267 TASIAVTVSRIKVS
+267 TASVAVTVSRIKVS

-303 YDATKMMLSGTQM
+303 YDATKMTLSGTQS

-335 WPDGTITAK
+335 WPDGTTTAK
-344 TVNWSIGKKA
+344 TVNWSIDKKA

-365 ITTDKTSDTI
+365 ITTNKKSDII

-380 GAGAISA
+380 GTGAISA
-387 SSNDTQV
+387 SSNNTQV
-394 ATTSVSGNVI
+394 ATTSVSGNVV

-427 APASQTVNVSVS
+427 SPASQTVNVSVS

-485 NSTVRAFIL
+485 NRTVRAFIL

-517 GTDIAFCDSNYNK
+517 GTDIAFCDSNYPNT
-530 LGSDSEGFRM
+530 GSSQGFRM
-540 NLTNTNKGGWQGSY
+540 NLSNTNSGGWNGSY
-554 GRKTLLGNSGTP
+554 GRNTLLGNSGTP
-566 TSPPA
+566 TSPPSN
-571 DSFMAALPAD
+571 SFMAALPAD
-581 LRVVMKSVT
+581 LRAVMKTAT
-590 KYTDNEGYDSMSGP
+590 KYTDNSGGGS
-604 NQSSSSV
+604 NTSGAV
-611 TATTDYLFLLAEFE
+611 TATTDYLFFLAEFE
-625 IQGEWSRANQ
+625 VQGTRSWANQ

-652 KVKYRHDAA
+652 KVKCRHDAT
-661 GTAVLHW
+661 GTAVYHW
-668 CRSTYPSSFG
+668 CRSANYDNSRTFCIVG
-678 TGFCNVGEDGSS
+678 TDGNADFSI
-690 SGTSAFFSLGL
+690 ANFSLGL

>member
-1 MATRPVKQNLPA
+1 MATRPVKQSLPA

-40 NYLNSQVNAV
+40 NYLNRQVNAV
-50 QKAAQEID
+50 QKAAKEID
-58 AAFENLAPLDPET
+58 EAFEDLAPLDPET

-81 DLGNYQSKT
+81 DLGDYQPKT
-90 ENLPISQDLGI
+90 ESLPISQDLGMN
-101 DDMVQFY
+101 DMVPFY
-108 STAAQ
+108 STADQ
-113 QSKSITIAKLKSAL
+113 KSKSITIAKLKSAL

-159 EFSIPNLGTWTV
+159 EFSLPNLGTWTV
-171 TATYGTKVVS
+171 TATYGSKTVS
-181 QAVEVTGSLKYTVDL
+181 QVVEATGALKYTVDL

-206 NPTKTAYIV
+206 NPTKTSYIV
-215 GDQFDPTGMVVKA
+215 GDQFDPEGMVVKA
-228 TFADGSISVITD
+228 TFADGSTAVITD
-240 QVDYNPKTMVYGVTS
+240 QIDYSPKTMTYGTTS
-255 VVVSATIGSEAY
+255 VAVSATIGGQAY
-267 TASIAVTVSRIKVS
+267 TASVAVTVSRIKVS

-303 YDATKMMLSGTQM
+303 YDATKMTLSGTQS

-335 WPDGTITAK
+335 WPDGTTTAK

-365 ITTDKTSDTI
+365 ITTNKKSDTI

-380 GAGAISA
+380 GTGAISA
-387 SSNDTQV
+387 SSNNTQV
-394 ATTSVSGNVI
+394 ATTSVRGNVV

-414 VITINVAADTNHT
+414 VITINVADDTNHT

-450 ADIKSVSDAGTG
+450 EDIKSVSDAGTG

-475 ISGTVQGMSL
+475 IYGTVQGMSL

-494 GFNHNSGKEGS
+494 GFNHNSAKEGS

-517 GTDIAFCDSNYNK
+517 GTDIAFCDSHYNSN
-530 LGSDSEGFRM
+530 GSSQGFRM
-540 NLTNTNKGGWQGSY
+540 NLSNTNSGGWKGSY

-566 TSPPA
+566 NSPPA
-571 DSFMAALPAD
+571 NSFMAALPAD
-581 LRVVMKSVT
+581 LRAVMKPVT
-590 KYTDNEGYDSMSGP
+590 KYTDNTGGGTNSSGA
-604 NQSSSSV
+604 V
-611 TATTDYLFLLAEFE
+611 TATTDYLFFLAEFE
-625 IQGEWSRANQ
+625 VHGVRSYANQ

-652 KVKYRHDAA
+652 KVKYRHDAT
-661 GTAVLHW
+661 GTAVW
-668 CRSTYPSSFG
+668 YCCRSADYYYTSH
-678 TGFCNVGEDGSS
+678 FCLVRANGGAATFNDADR
-690 SGTSAFFSLGL
+690 SGGL
-701 APGFCV
+701 APVFCV

>member
-1 MATRPVKQNLPA
+1 MATRPVKQSLPA

-40 NYLNSQVNAV
+40 NYLNRQVNAV

-58 AAFENLAPLDPET
+58 AAFEDLAPLDHET
-71 KKIPKGYFPE
+71 KKIPKGYFPD
-81 DLGNYQSKT
+81 DLGDYQPKT
-90 ENLPISQDLGI
+90 ESLPVSQSLGMN
-101 DDMVQFY
+101 DTVPFY
-108 STAAQ
+108 SIADQ

-127 GVQSPTISVIALEGT
+127 GVQSPTISVIALAGT

-159 EFSIPNLGTWTV
+159 EFSLPNTGTWTV
-171 TATYGTKVVS
+171 TATYGAKTVS
-181 QAVEVTGSLKYTVDL
+181 QVVEVTGALKYTVDL

-215 GDQFDPTGMVVKA
+215 GDQFDPAGMVVKA
-228 TFADGSISVITD
+228 TFADGSTAVITD
-240 QVDYNPKTMVYGVTS
+240 QVDYSPKTMTYGTTS
-255 VVVSATIGSEAY
+255 VVVSATIGGQAY
-267 TASIAVTVSRIKVS
+267 TASVAVTVNRIKVS

-303 YDATKMMLSGTQM
+303 YDATKMTLSGTQS

-335 WPDGTITAK
+335 WPDGTTTAK

-365 ITTDKTSDTI
+365 ITTNKKSDTI

-380 GAGAISA
+380 GTGAISA
-387 SSNDTQV
+387 SSNNTQV

-450 ADIKSVSDAGTG
+450 ADIKSVSDAGIG

-485 NSTVRAFIL
+485 NRTVRAFIL
-494 GFNHNSGKEGS
+494 GFNHNSGKEGL

-517 GTDIAFCDSNYNK
+517 GTDIAFCDSNY
-530 LGSDSEGFRM
+530 GSTGSSQGFRM
-540 NLTNTNKGGWQGSY
+540 NLSNTNVGGWNDSY

-571 DSFMAALPAD
+571 NSFMAALPAD
-581 LRVVMKSVT
+581 LRAVMKPVT
-590 KYTDNEGYDSMSGP
+590 KYTDNTGNGNNTSGA
-604 NQSSSSV
+604 V
-611 TATTDYLFLLAEFE
+611 TPTTDYLFFLAEFE
-625 IQGEWSRANQ
+625 VQGTCSYANN

-652 KVKYRHDAA
+652 KVKYRHDATD
-661 GTAVLHW
+661 TAVYHW
-668 CRSTYPSSFG
+668 CRSASCYSSYY
-678 TGFCNVGEDGSS
+678 FCSVDPNGNANNHYADSS
-690 SGTSAFFSLGL
+690 TGL

>member
-1 MATRPVKQNLPA
+1 MATRPVKQSLPA

-40 NYLNSQVNAV
+40 NYLNAQVNAA
-50 QKAAQEID
+50 QKAVKEIN
-58 AAFENLAPLDPET
+58 AAFDNIAPLDPKT
-71 KKIPKGYFPE
+71 KKIPKEYIPA
-81 DLGNYQSKT
+81 DLEQYQIKT
-90 ENLPISQDLGI
+90 ERLPISQSLGMN
-101 DDMVQFY
+101 DTVPFY
-108 STAAQ
+108 STSDKK
-113 QSKSITIAKLKSAL
+113 SKSITIEKLKNAL
-127 GVQSPTISVIALEGT
+127 GVTSPTISVIALEGT
-142 SLTCS
+142 SLNCS

-159 EFSIPNLGTWTV
+159 EFSLPNIGTWTV
-171 TATYGTKVVS
+171 TATYGSHTSS
-181 QAVEVTGSLKYTVDL
+181 QTVEVTGAIKYTVDL

-215 GDQFDPTGMVVKA
+215 GDQFDPAGMVVKA
-228 TFADGSISVITD
+228 TFADGSAAVITD
-240 QVDYNPKTMVYGVTS
+240 QVDYSPKTMTYGTES
-255 VVVSATIGSEAY
+255 VVVSATIGGQAY
-267 TASIAVTVSRIKVS
+267 TASVAVTVSRIKVS

-303 YDATKMMLSGTQM
+303 YDETKMTLSGTQI

-335 WPDGTITAK
+335 WPDGTTTAK
-344 TVNWSIGKKA
+344 TVNWSIDKKA

-365 ITTDKTSDTI
+365 ITTNKKSDTI

-380 GAGAISA
+380 GTGAISA
-387 SSNDTQV
+387 SSNNTQV
-394 ATTSVSGNVI
+394 ATTSVSGNVV

-475 ISGTVQGMSL
+475 ISGNVQGMYL

-517 GTDIAFCDSNYNK
+517 GTDIAFCDSNYNNY
-530 LGSDSEGFRM
+530 GSSQGFRM
-540 NLTNTNKGGWQGSY
+540 NLSNTNSGGWNGSY

-566 TSPPA
+566 NSPPEN
-571 DSFMAALPAD
+571 SFMAALPAD
-581 LRVVMKSVT
+581 LRAVMKTVT
-590 KYTDNEGYDSMSGP
+590 KYTDNTG
-604 NQSSSSV
+604 NAVNTSSAV
-611 TATTDYLFLLAEFE
+611 TATTDYLFFLAEFE
-625 IQGEWSRANQ
+625 VQGARSHTNQ

-652 KVKYRHDAA
+652 KVKYRHDTT
-661 GTAVLHW
+661 GTNVDHW
-668 CRSTYPSSFG
+668 CRSSWSGSGASFCAVG
-678 TGFCNVGEDGSS
+678 TDGSASGNRSDRS
-690 SGTSAFFSLGL
+690 SGL

>member
-1 MATRPVKQNLPA
+1 MATRPVKQSLPA

-40 NYLNSQVNAV
+40 NYLNRQVNAV

-58 AAFENLAPLDPET
+58 AAFEDLAPLDHET
-71 KKIPKGYFPE
+71 KKIPKGYFPD
-81 DLGNYQSKT
+81 DLGDYQPKT
-90 ENLPISQDLGI
+90 ESLPISQNLGMN
-101 DDMVQFY
+101 DTVPFY
-108 STAAQ
+108 SAADQ
-113 QSKSITIAKLKSAL
+113 QSKSITIEKLKSAL

-147 DGTTTLTGTGSQ
+147 DGTKTLTGTGSQ
-159 EFSIPNLGTWTV
+159 EFSLPNIGTWTV
-171 TATYGTKVVS
+171 TATYGTKIVS
-181 QAVEVTGSLKYTVDL
+181 QVVEVTGALKYTVDL

-215 GDQFDPTGMVVKA
+215 GDQFDPAGMVVKV
-228 TFADGSISVITD
+228 TFADDSTAVITD
-240 QVDYNPKTMVYGVTS
+240 QVDYNPKTMTYGTTS
-255 VVVSATIGSEAY
+255 VVVSATISGQDY
-267 TASIAVTVSRIKVS
+267 TASVAVTVSRIKVS

-303 YDATKMMLSGTQM
+303 YDATKMMLSGTQS

-321 SYTMQASLKDDKYE
+321 SYTMQASLTDDKYE
-335 WPDGTITAK
+335 WPDGTATAK
-344 TVNWSIGKKA
+344 TVNWSIGKKS

-365 ITTDKTSDTI
+365 ITTGKRSDTI

-380 GAGAISA
+380 GTGDISA
-387 SSNDTQV
+387 SSNNTQV
-394 ATTSVSGNVI
+394 ATTSVGGNVI

-450 ADIKSVSDAGTG
+450 ADIKSVSDEGTG
-462 ATYWNVGDYKNIQ
+462 ANYWNVGDYKNIQ

-494 GFNHNSGKEGS
+494 GFNHNSSKEGS

-517 GTDIAFCDSNYNK
+517 GTDIAFCDSNYNS
-530 LGSDSEGFRM
+530 SDSSQGFRM
-540 NLTNTNKGGWQGSY
+540 NLSNNNSGGWNRSY
-554 GRKTLLGNSGTP
+554 GRNTLLGNSGTP
-566 TSPPA
+566 TAPPSN
-571 DSFMAALPAD
+571 SFMAALPSD
-581 LRVVMKSVT
+581 LRAVMKPVT
-590 KYTDNEGYDSMSGP
+590 KYTDNTGGSSNSSGA
-604 NQSSSSV
+604 V
-611 TATTDYLFLLAEFE
+611 TATTDYLFFLAEFE
-625 IQGEWSRANQ
+625 VQGGRSYANK

-652 KVKYRHDAA
+652 KVKYRHDAT
-661 GTAVLHW
+661 GTAVYHW
-668 CRSTYPSSFG
+668 CRSARYNAIG
-678 TGFCNVGEDGSS
+678 GFCVVDNDGLSRDRSANSS
-690 SGTSAFFSLGL
+690 RGL

>member
-1 MATRPVKQNLPA
+1 MATRPVKQSLPA

-40 NYLNSQVNAV
+40 NYLNRQVNAV

-58 AAFENLAPLDPET
+58 AAFEDLAPLDHET
-71 KKIPKGYFPE
+71 KKIPKGYFP
-81 DLGNYQSKT
+81 DNLGDYQPKT
-90 ENLPISQDLGI
+90 ESLPVSQSLSMNDT
-101 DDMVQFY
+101 VPFY
-108 STAAQ
+108 STADQ

-127 GVQSPTISVIALEGT
+127 GVQSPTISVIALTGT

-159 EFSIPNLGTWTV
+159 EFSLPNTGTWTV
-171 TATYGTKVVS
+171 TATYGSKTVS
-181 QAVEVTGSLKYTVDL
+181 QVVEVTGALKYTVDL

-215 GDQFDPTGMVVKA
+215 GDRFDPAGMVVKA
-228 TFADGSISVITD
+228 TFADGSTAVITD
-240 QVDYNPKTMVYGVTS
+240 QVDYSPKTMTYGTTS
-255 VVVSATIGSEAY
+255 VVVSATIGGQAY
-267 TASIAVTVSRIKVS
+267 TASVAVTVSRIKVS

-303 YDATKMMLSGTQM
+303 YDATKMTLSGTQS

-335 WPDGTITAK
+335 WPDGTTTAK
-344 TVNWSIGKKA
+344 TVNWSIDKKA

-365 ITTDKTSDTI
+365 ITTNKKSDTI

-380 GAGAISA
+380 GTGAISA

-394 ATTSVSGNVI
+394 ATTSVSGNVV

-427 APASQTVNVSVS
+427 APESQTVNVHVR
-439 LISNTLNENSW
+439 LISNTLNENTW

-462 ATYWNVGDYKNIQ
+462 ATYWNVGDYKNIR
-475 ISGTVQGMSL
+475 IHGAVQGMSL
-485 NSTVRAFIL
+485 NGTMRAFIL

-517 GTDIAFCDSNYNK
+517 GTDIAFCDSNYSNT
-530 LGSDSEGFRM
+530 DSIQGFRM
-540 NLTNTNKGGWQGSY
+540 NLSNTNSGGWNGSY
-554 GRKTLLGNSGTP
+554 GRNTLLGNSGTP
-566 TSPPA
+566 TEPPA
-571 DSFMAALPAD
+571 NSFMAALSLD
-581 LRVVMKSVT
+581 LRAVMKPVT
-590 KYTDNEGYDSMSGP
+590 KYTDNTGGSSNSSGA
-604 NQSSSSV
+604 V
-611 TATTDYLFLLAEFE
+611 TATTDYLFFLAEFE
-625 IQGEWSRANQ
+625 VFGTRRYANS

-652 KVKYRHDAA
+652 KVKYRHDAT
-661 GTAVLHW
+661 GTAVYHW
-668 CRSTYPSSFG
+668 CRSAFYGGGGDFCIVTTDGGASNNYATSSF
-678 TGFCNVGEDGSS
+678 
-690 SGTSAFFSLGL
+690 GL

>member
-1 MATRPVKQNLPA
+1 MATRPVKQSLPA

-40 NYLNSQVNAV
+40 NYLNRQVNAV

-58 AAFENLAPLDPET
+58 AAFEDLAPLDHET
-71 KKIPKGYFPE
+71 KKIPKGYFPD
-81 DLGNYQSKT
+81 DLGDYQPKT
-90 ENLPISQDLGI
+90 ESLPISQSLGMN
-101 DDMVQFY
+101 DTVPFY
-108 STAAQ
+108 STADQ
-113 QSKSITIAKLKSAL
+113 ESKSITIAKLKSAL
-127 GVQSPTISVIALEGT
+127 GVQSPTISVIALAGT

-159 EFSIPNLGTWTV
+159 EFSLPNTGTWTV
-171 TATYGTKVVS
+171 TATYGAKTVS
-181 QAVEVTGSLKYTVDL
+181 QAVEVTGALKYTVDL

-215 GDQFDPTGMVVKA
+215 GDQFDPAGMVVKA
-228 TFADGSISVITD
+228 TFADGSTAVITD
-240 QVDYNPKTMVYGVTS
+240 QVDYSPKTMTYGTTS
-255 VVVSATIGSEAY
+255 VVVSATIGGQAY
-267 TASIAVTVSRIKVS
+267 TASVAVTVSRIKVS

-303 YDATKMMLSGTQM
+303 YDATKMMLSGTQS

-335 WPDGTITAK
+335 WPDGTTTAK

-354 GSFTKDKTSIQ
+354 GYFTKNKTSIQ
-365 ITTDKTSDTI
+365 ITTDKKSDTI

-380 GAGAISA
+380 GTGAISA

-394 ATTSVSGNVI
+394 AITSVSGNVI

-475 ISGTVQGMSL
+475 ISGAVQGMPL

-494 GFNHNSGKEGS
+494 GFNHNSAKEGS

-517 GTDIAFCDSNYNK
+517 GTDIAFCEGNYNQT
-530 LGSDSEGFRM
+530 GSTPGFRM
-540 NLTNTNKGGWQGSY
+540 NLSNTNVGGWNGSY
-554 GRKTLLGNSGTP
+554 GRKTLLGNIGTP
-566 TSPPA
+566 TSPPKG
-571 DSFMAALPAD
+571 SFMSALPAD
-581 LRVVMKSVT
+581 LRAVMKSVT
-590 KYTDNEGYDSMSGP
+590 KYTDNTGNASNAP
-604 NQSSSSV
+604 NAV
-611 TATTDYLFLLAEFE
+611 TPTTDYLFFLSEFE
-625 IQGEWSRANQ
+625 VQGVRSYANQ

-652 KVKYRHDAA
+652 KVKYRHDAT
-661 GTAVLHW
+661 GTAVWHW
-668 CRSTYPSSFG
+668 CRSAYYYDSNY
-678 TGFCNVGEDGSS
+678 FCIVLTNGNANLYDANR
-690 SGTSAFFSLGL
+690 SGGL

>member
-1 MATRPVKQNLPA
+1 MATRPVKQSLPA

-40 NYLNSQVNAV
+40 NYLNRQVNAV

-58 AAFENLAPLDPET
+58 VAFEDLAPLDHET
-71 KKIPKGYFPE
+71 KKIPKGYFPD
-81 DLGNYQSKT
+81 DLGDYQPKT
-90 ENLPISQDLGI
+90 ESLPVSQSLGMN
-101 DDMVQFY
+101 DTVPFY
-108 STAAQ
+108 STADQ

-127 GVQSPTISVIALEGT
+127 GVQSPTISVIALTGT

-159 EFSIPNLGTWTV
+159 EFSLPNTGTWTV
-171 TATYGTKVVS
+171 TATYGSKTVS
-181 QAVEVTGSLKYTVDL
+181 RVVEVTGALKYTVDL

-215 GDQFDPTGMVVKA
+215 GDRFDPAGMVVKA
-228 TFADGSISVITD
+228 TFADGSTAVITD
-240 QVDYNPKTMVYGVTS
+240 QVDYSPKTMTYGTTS
-255 VVVSATIGSEAY
+255 VVVSATIGGQAY
-267 TASIAVTVSRIKVS
+267 TASVAVTVSRIKVS

-303 YDATKMMLSGTQM
+303 YDATKMTLSGTQS

-335 WPDGTITAK
+335 WPDGTTTAK
-344 TVNWSIGKKA
+344 TVNWSIDKKA

-365 ITTDKTSDTI
+365 ITTNKKSDTI

-380 GAGAISA
+380 GTGAISA

-394 ATTSVSGNVI
+394 ATTSVSGNVV

-427 APASQTVNVSVS
+427 APESQTVNVHVR
-439 LISNTLNENSW
+439 LISNTLNENTW

-475 ISGTVQGMSL
+475 IHGAVQGMSL
-485 NSTVRAFIL
+485 NGTMRAFIL

-517 GTDIAFCDSNYNK
+517 GTDIAFCDSNYPNT
-530 LGSDSEGFRM
+530 GSSQGFRM
-540 NLTNTNKGGWQGSY
+540 NLSNTNSGGWNGSY
-554 GRKTLLGNSGTP
+554 GRNTLLGNSGTP
-566 TSPPA
+566 TEPPA
-571 DSFMAALPAD
+571 NSFMAALSLD
-581 LRVVMKSVT
+581 LRAVMKPVT
-590 KYTDNEGYDSMSGP
+590 KYTDNTGGGSNSSGA
-604 NQSSSSV
+604 V
-611 TATTDYLFLLAEFE
+611 TATTDYLFFLAEFE
-625 IQGEWSRANQ
+625 VQGARSYANK

-652 KVKYRHDAA
+652 KVKYRHDAT
-661 GTAVLHW
+661 GTAVYHW
-668 CRSTYPSSFG
+668 CRSAACSGSNIFCFVSTDGTAADSYASF
-678 TGFCNVGEDGSS
+678 SI
-690 SGTSAFFSLGL
+690 GL

>member
-40 NYLNSQVNAV
+40 NYLNRQVNAV

-58 AAFENLAPLDPET
+58 EAFENLAPLDPGT
-71 KKIPKGYFPE
+71 KKIPKGYFPD
-81 DLGNYQSKT
+81 DLGDYQPKT
-90 ENLPISQDLGI
+90 ESLPISQNLGMN
-101 DDMVQFY
+101 DTVPFY
-108 STAAQ
+108 STADQ

-147 DGTTTLTGTGSQ
+147 DGTTTLTGTDSQ
-159 EFSIPNLGTWTV
+159 EFSLPNLGTWTV
-171 TATYGTKVVS
+171 TATYGSKTVS
-181 QAVEVTGSLKYTVDL
+181 QVVEATGALKYTVDL

-215 GDQFDPTGMVVKA
+215 GDQFDPAGMVVKA
-228 TFADGSISVITD
+228 TFADGSTAVITD
-240 QVDYNPKTMVYGVTS
+240 QVDYSPKTMAYGTTS
-255 VVVSATIGSEAY
+255 VVVSATIGGQDY
-267 TASIAVTVSRIKVS
+267 TASVAVTVSRIKVS

-303 YDATKMMLSGTQM
+303 YDETKMMLSGTQM
-316 ATNAG
+316 ATDAG

-335 WPDGTITAK
+335 WPDGTTTAK

-365 ITTDKTSDTI
+365 ITNDKKSDTI

-380 GAGAISA
+380 GTGAISA

-394 ATTSVSGNVI
+394 ATTSVSGNVV
-404 TVTGVKSGNC
+404 TVTGVKSGDC
-414 VITINVAADTNHT
+414 VITINVAEDTNHT

-439 LISNTLNENSW
+439 VISNTMNDNSW

-494 GFNHNSGKEGS
+494 GFNHNSDKEGS

-517 GTDIAFCDSNYNK
+517 GTDIAFCDSNYSGT
-530 LGSDSEGFRM
+530 GSSGSSQGFRM
-540 NLTNTNKGGWQGSY
+540 RKSPTNSGGWKDCY
-554 GRKTLLGNSGTP
+554 GRNTLLGNSGTP
-566 TSPPA
+566 TSPPEN
-571 DSFMAALPAD
+571 SFMAALPAD
-581 LRVVMKSVT
+581 LLAVMKSVT
-590 KYTDNEGYDSMSGP
+590 KYTDNEGNANG
-604 NQSSSSV
+604 SSRMV
-611 TATTDYLFLLAEFE
+611 TATTDYLFLLAEYE
-625 IQGEWSRANQ
+625 VQGERSLANSSEW
-635 YEQNYQ
+635 YYQ
-641 AQYDYYKAGNS
+641 KQYDYYKAGNS
-652 KVKYRHDAA
+652 KVKYRHDA
-661 GTAVLHW
+661 TDKAVWHW
-668 CRSTYPSSFG
+668 CRSPGYNDTKEYCF
-678 TGFCNVGEDGSS
+678 VYA
-690 SGTSAFFSLGL
+690 SGRSGIHEANCSGGL
-701 APGFCV
+701 APCFCV

>member
-40 NYLNSQVNAV
+40 NYLNRQVNAV

-58 AAFENLAPLDPET
+58 AAFEDLAPLDHET
-71 KKIPKGYFPE
+71 KKIPKGYFPD
-81 DLGNYQSKT
+81 DLGDYQPKT
-90 ENLPISQDLGI
+90 ESLPVSQSLGI
-101 DDMVQFY
+101 NDTVPFY
-108 STAAQ
+108 STADQ

-127 GVQSPTISVIALEGT
+127 GVQSPTISVIALSGT

-159 EFSIPNLGTWTV
+159 EFSLPNTGTWTV
-171 TATYGTKVVS
+171 TATYGAKTVS
-181 QAVEVTGSLKYTVDL
+181 QVVEVTGALKYTVDL

-215 GDQFDPTGMVVKA
+215 GDQFDPAGMVVKA
-228 TFADGSISVITD
+228 TFADGSTAVITD
-240 QVDYNPKTMVYGVTS
+240 QVDYSPKTMTYGTTS
-255 VVVSATIGSEAY
+255 VVVSATIGGQAY
-267 TASIAVTVSRIKVS
+267 TASVAVTVSRIKVS

-303 YDATKMMLSGTQM
+303 YDATKMTLSGTQS

-335 WPDGTITAK
+335 WPDGTTTAK

-365 ITTDKTSDTI
+365 ITTNKKSDTI

-380 GAGAISA
+380 GTGAISS
-387 SSNDTQV
+387 SSNNTQV
-394 ATTSVSGNVI
+394 ATTSVSGNVV

-517 GTDIAFCDSNYNK
+517 GTDIAFCDSNYNSA
-530 LGSDSEGFRM
+530 GSSPGFRM
-540 NLTNTNKGGWQGSY
+540 NLSNTNSGGWNGSY
-554 GRKTLLGNSGTP
+554 GRNTLLGNSGTP
-566 TSPPA
+566 TAPPA
-571 DSFMAALPAD
+571 NSFMAALPAD
-581 LRVVMKSVT
+581 LRAVMKPVT
-590 KYTDNEGYDSMSGP
+590 KYTDNSGGGS
-604 NQSSSSV
+604 NTSGAV
-611 TATTDYLFLLAEFE
+611 TATTDYLFFLAEFE
-625 IQGEWSRANQ
+625 VQGARSYANK

-652 KVKYRHDAA
+652 KVKYRHDAT
-661 GTAVLHW
+661 GTAVYHW
-668 CRSTYPSSFG
+668 CRSAYY
-678 TGFCNVGEDGSS
+678 TGSIRFCYVYTDGGAADYVAYYSY
-690 SGTSAFFSLGL
+690 GL

>member
-1 MATRPVKQNLPA
+1 MATRPVKQSLPA

-40 NYLNSQVNAV
+40 NYLNRQVNAV

-58 AAFENLAPLDPET
+58 AAFEDLAPLDHET
-71 KKIPKGYFPE
+71 KKIPKGYFPD
-81 DLGNYQSKT
+81 DLGDYQPKT
-90 ENLPISQDLGI
+90 ESLPISQNLGMN
-101 DDMVQFY
+101 DTVPFY
-108 STAAQ
+108 STADQ
-113 QSKSITIAKLKSAL
+113 QSKSITIEKLKIAL

-159 EFSIPNLGTWTV
+159 EFSLPNTGTWTV
-171 TATYGTKVVS
+171 TATYGSKTVS
-181 QAVEVTGSLKYTVDL
+181 QVVEVTGALKYTVDL

-206 NPTKTAYIV
+206 NPTKTTYIV
-215 GDQFDPTGMVVKA
+215 GDQFDPAGMVVKA
-228 TFADGSISVITD
+228 TFADGSTAVITD
-240 QVDYNPKTMVYGVTS
+240 QVDYSPKTMTSGTTS
-255 VVVSATIGSEAY
+255 VVVSATIGGQAY
-267 TASIAVTVSRIKVS
+267 TASVAVTVSRIKVS

-303 YDATKMMLSGTQM
+303 YDATTMTLSGTQS

-321 SYTMQASLKDDKYE
+321 SYTMQASLKDDKHE
-335 WPDGTITAK
+335 WPDGTTTEK

-365 ITTDKTSDTI
+365 ITTSKKSDTV

-380 GAGAISA
+380 GTGAISA
-387 SSNDTQV
+387 SSNNTQV
-394 ATTSVSGNVI
+394 ATTSVKGNVI

-414 VITINVAADTNHT
+414 VITINVAEDTNHT

-439 LISNTLNENSW
+439 LISNTLNKNSW

-462 ATYWNVGDYKNIQ
+462 STYWNVGDYKNIQ

-517 GTDIAFCDSNYNK
+517 GTDIAFCDSNYPNN
-530 LGSDSEGFRM
+530 GSSQGFRM
-540 NLTNTNKGGWQGSY
+540 NLSNTNSGGWNGSY
-554 GRKTLLGNSGTP
+554 GRNTLLGNSGTP
-566 TSPPA
+566 TAPPA
-571 DSFMAALPAD
+571 NSFMAALPAD
-581 LRVVMKSVT
+581 LRAVMKPVT
-590 KYTDNEGYDSMSGP
+590 KYTDNTGNSSNTSGA
-604 NQSSSSV
+604 V
-611 TATTDYLFLLAEFE
+611 TATTDYLFFLAEFE
-625 IQGEWSRANQ
+625 VQGARSYANQ

-652 KVKYRHDAA
+652 KVKYRHDATD
-661 GTAVLHW
+661 TAVYHW
-668 CRSTYPSSFG
+668 CRSAYYSNSG
-678 TGFCNVGEDGSS
+678 NFCRVSTDGAASLS
-690 SGTSAFFSLGL
+690 VAYYSAGL

>member
-1 MATRPVKQNLPA
+1 MATRPVKQSLPA

-40 NYLNSQVNAV
+40 NYLNRQVNAV

-58 AAFENLAPLDPET
+58 AAFEDLAPLDHET
-71 KKIPKGYFPE
+71 KKIPKGYFPD
-81 DLGNYQSKT
+81 DLGDYQPKT
-90 ENLPISQDLGI
+90 ESLPISQNLGI
-101 DDMVQFY
+101 NDMVPFY
-108 STAAQ
+108 STADQ
-113 QSKSITIAKLKSAL
+113 QSESITIAKLKIAL

-159 EFSIPNLGTWTV
+159 EFSLPNTGTWTV
-171 TATYGTKVVS
+171 TATYGAKTVS

-206 NPTKTAYIV
+206 NPTKTEYIV
-215 GDQFDPTGMVVKA
+215 GDQFDPAGMVVKA
-228 TFADGSISVITD
+228 TFADGSTAVITD
-240 QVDYNPKTMVYGVTS
+240 QVDYSPKTMTYGTTS
-255 VVVSATIGSEAY
+255 VVVSATIGGQAY
-267 TASIAVTVSRIKVS
+267 TASVAVTVSRVKVP

-292 NGASQSPTLSG
+292 NGASQSPALSG
-303 YDATKMMLSGTQM
+303 YDATKMTLSGTQI

-335 WPDGTITAK
+335 WPDGTTTAK

-365 ITTDKTSDTI
+365 ITTNKKSDTI

-380 GAGAISA
+380 GTGAISA

-394 ATTSVSGNVI
+394 ATTSVSGNVV

-427 APASQTVNVSVS
+427 APESQTVNVSAS

-450 ADIKSVSDAGTG
+450 EDIKSVSDAGNG
-462 ATYWNVGDYKNIQ
+462 SSFWNVGDYKNILVN
-475 ISGTVQGMSL
+475 GTVQGQSL
-485 NSTVRAFIL
+485 NMTVRAFIL
-494 GFNHNSGKEGS
+494 GFNHNSTKEGN

-517 GTDIAFCDSNYNK
+517 GTDIAFCDSNYNTS
-530 LGSDSEGFRM
+530 GSSQGFRM
-540 NLTNTNKGGWQGSY
+540 NLSDTNVGGWNDSY
-554 GRKTLLGNSGTP
+554 GRKTLLGNDNTP
-566 TSPPA
+566 TNPLA
-571 DSFMAALPAD
+571 NSFMAALPSD
-581 LRVVMKSVT
+581 LRAVMKSVT
-590 KYTDNEGYDSMSGP
+590 KYTDNIGNKSNTAS
-604 NQSSSSV
+604 NV
-611 TATTDYLFLLAEFE
+611 TATTDYLFFLAEFE
-625 IQGEWSRANQ
+625 IQGTRSGANQ

-652 KVKYRHDAA
+652 KIKYRHDAT
-661 GTAVLHW
+661 GTAVYHW
-668 CRSTYPSSFG
+668 CRSATHSSNY
-678 TGFCNVGEDGSS
+678 FCDVSTNGKNGSNNAYR
-690 SGTSAFFSLGL
+690 SGGL

>member
-1 MATRPVKQNLPA
+1 MATRPVKQSLPA

-26 PGGTEVGLTPQHGY
+26 PGGTEVGLTAQHGY
-40 NYLNSQVNAV
+40 NYLNRQVNAV
-50 QKAAQEID
+50 QKAAREID
-58 AAFENLAPLDPET
+58 AAFEDLAPLDHET
-71 KKIPKGYFPE
+71 KKIPKGYFPD
-81 DLGNYQSKT
+81 DLGDYQPKT
-90 ENLPISQDLGI
+90 ESLPISQNLGMNDTI
-101 DDMVQFY
+101 PFY
-108 STAAQ
+108 STSDQ

-127 GVQSPTISVIALEGT
+127 GVQSPTISVIALAGT

-159 EFSIPNLGTWTV
+159 EFSLPNMGTWTV
-171 TATYGTKVVS
+171 TATYGSKTVS
-181 QAVEVTGSLKYTVDL
+181 EAIEVTGSLKYTVDL

-206 NPTKTAYIV
+206 TPTKTAYIV
-215 GDQFDPTGMVVKA
+215 GDQFDPSGMVVKA
-228 TFADGSISVITD
+228 TFADGSTAVITD
-240 QVDYNPKTMVYGVTS
+240 QVDYSPKTMTYGVTS
-255 VVVSATIGSEAY
+255 VVVSATIGGQDY

-303 YDATKMMLSGTQM
+303 YDATKMSLSGTQM
-316 ATNAG
+316 ATDAG
-321 SYTMQASLKDDKYE
+321 SYTMQASFKDDKYE
-335 WPDGTITAK
+335 WPDGTTTAK

-365 ITTDKTSDTI
+365 ITTDNQSDTL

-380 GAGAISA
+380 GTGAISA

-427 APASQTVNVSVS
+427 APASQTVNVSAS
-439 LISNTLNENSW
+439 LISNTLNENRW
-450 ADIKSVSDAGTG
+450 EDIKSASDAGIG

-475 ISGTVQGMSL
+475 IYGTVQGMSL

-494 GFNHNSGKEGS
+494 GFNHNSAKEGS

-517 GTDIAFCDSNYNK
+517 GTDIAFCDSNYNVK
-530 LGSDSEGFRM
+530 SSSQGFRM
-540 NLTNTNKGGWQGSY
+540 NLSGTNSGGWNGSY
-554 GRKTLLGNSGTP
+554 GRNTLLGNSGTP
-566 TSPPA
+566 TAPPA
-571 DSFMAALPAD
+571 NSFMAALPAD
-581 LRVVMKSVT
+581 LRAVMKPVT
-590 KYTDNEGYDSMSGP
+590 KYTDNTGNASNTSGA
-604 NQSSSSV
+604 V
-611 TATTDYLFLLAEFE
+611 TATTDYLFFLAEFE
-625 IQGEWSRANQ
+625 VQGARSYANQ

-652 KVKYRHDAA
+652 KVKYRHDAT
-661 GTAVLHW
+661 GTDVRYW
-668 CRSTYPSSFG
+668 CRSAHYRSG
-678 TGFCNVGEDGSS
+678 NLFCRVYNDGSS
-690 SGTSAFFSLGL
+690 RATDANLGLGL

>member
-1 MATRPVKQNLPA
+1 MATRPVKQSLPA

-40 NYLNSQVNAV
+40 NYLNRQVNAV
-50 QKAAQEID
+50 QKAVQEID
-58 AAFENLAPLDPET
+58 AAFEDLAPLDPET
-71 KKIPKGYFPE
+71 KKIPKGYFPD
-81 DLGNYQSKT
+81 DLGDYQLKT
-90 ENLPISQDLGI
+90 ESLPISQSLGMN
-101 DDMVQFY
+101 DTVPFY
-108 STAAQ
+108 STADQ

-127 GVQSPTISVIALEGT
+127 GVQSPTISVIALAGT

-159 EFSIPNLGTWTV
+159 EFSLPNTGTWTV
-171 TATYGTKVVS
+171 TATYGAKTVS
-181 QAVEVTGSLKYTVDL
+181 QVVEVTGALKYTVDL

-215 GDQFDPTGMVVKA
+215 GDQFDPAGMVVKA
-228 TFADGSISVITD
+228 TFADGSTAVITD
-240 QVDYNPKTMVYGVTS
+240 QVDYSPKTMTYGITS
-255 VVVSATIGSEAY
+255 VVVSATIGGQAY
-267 TASIAVTVSRIKVS
+267 TASVAVTVSRIKVS

-303 YDATKMMLSGTQM
+303 YDATKMTLSGTRS

-335 WPDGTITAK
+335 WPDGTTTAK

-365 ITTDKTSDTI
+365 ITTNKKSDTI

-380 GAGAISA
+380 GTGAISA

-394 ATTSVSGNVI
+394 ATTSVSGNVV

-475 ISGTVQGMSL
+475 IYGTVQGMSL

-494 GFNHNSGKEGS
+494 GFNHNSGHEGP

-517 GTDIAFCDSNYNK
+517 GTDIAFCDSNYINT
-530 LGSDSEGFRM
+530 GSSQGFQM
-540 NLTNTNKGGWQGSY
+540 NLSNTNVGGWNDSY

-571 DSFMAALPAD
+571 NSFMAALPAD
-581 LRVVMKSVT
+581 LRAVMKPVT
-590 KYTDNEGYDSMSGP
+590 KYTDNTGNASNAPGA
-604 NQSSSSV
+604 V
-611 TATTDYLFLLAEFE
+611 TPTTDYLFFLAEFE
-625 IQGEWSRANQ
+625 VQGVRSYANQ

-652 KVKYRHDAA
+652 KVKYRHNAT
-661 GTAVLHW
+661 GTSVYHW
-668 CRSTYPSSFG
+668 CRSAYCSYGRSFCIV
-678 TGFCNVGEDGSS
+678 TADGGADGGDASYS
-690 SGTSAFFSLGL
+690 FGL

>member
-1 MATRPVKQNLPA
+1 MATRPVKQSLPA

-40 NYLNSQVNAV
+40 NYLNRQVNAV

-58 AAFENLAPLDPET
+58 AAFEDLAPLDHET
-71 KKIPKGYFPE
+71 KKIPKGYFPD
-81 DLGNYQSKT
+81 DLGDYQPKT
-90 ENLPISQDLGI
+90 ESLPISQSLGMN
-101 DDMVQFY
+101 DTVPFY
-108 STAAQ
+108 STADQ
-113 QSKSITIAKLKSAL
+113 ESKSITIAKLKSAL
-127 GVQSPTISVIALEGT
+127 GVQSPTISVIALAGT

-159 EFSIPNLGTWTV
+159 EFSLPNTGTWTV
-171 TATYGTKVVS
+171 TATYGAKTVS
-181 QAVEVTGSLKYTVDL
+181 QAVEVTGALKYTVDL

-215 GDQFDPTGMVVKA
+215 GDQFDPAGMVVKA
-228 TFADGSISVITD
+228 TFADGSTAVITD
-240 QVDYNPKTMVYGVTS
+240 QVDYSPKTMTYGTTS
-255 VVVSATIGSEAY
+255 VVVSATIGGQAY
-267 TASIAVTVSRIKVS
+267 TASVAVTVSRIKVS

-303 YDATKMMLSGTQM
+303 YDATKMMLSGTQS

-335 WPDGTITAK
+335 WPDGTTTAK

-354 GSFTKDKTSIQ
+354 GYFTKNKTSIQ
-365 ITTDKTSDTI
+365 ITTDKKSDTI

-380 GAGAISA
+380 GTGAISA

-394 ATTSVSGNVI
+394 AITSVSGNVI

-475 ISGTVQGMSL
+475 ISGAVQGMPL

-494 GFNHNSGKEGS
+494 GFNHNSAKEGS

-517 GTDIAFCDSNYNK
+517 GTDIAFCEGNYNQT
-530 LGSDSEGFRM
+530 GSTPGFRM
-540 NLTNTNKGGWQGSY
+540 NLSNTNVGGWNGSY
-554 GRKTLLGNSGTP
+554 GRKTLLGNIGTP
-566 TSPPA
+566 TSPPEG
-571 DSFMAALPAD
+571 SFMSALPAD
-581 LRVVMKSVT
+581 LRAVMKSVT
-590 KYTDNEGYDSMSGP
+590 KYTDNTGNASNAP
-604 NQSSSSV
+604 NAV
-611 TATTDYLFLLAEFE
+611 TPTTDYLFFLSEFE
-625 IQGEWSRANQ
+625 VQGVRSYANQ

-652 KVKYRHDAA
+652 KVKYRHDAT
-661 GTAVLHW
+661 GTAVWHW
-668 CRSTYPSSFG
+668 CRSAYYGNGTY
-678 TGFCNVGEDGSS
+678 FCLVATNGNADRSYAGY
-690 SGTSAFFSLGL
+690 SGGL

>member
-1 MATRPVKQNLPA
+1 MATRPVKQSLPA

-40 NYLNSQVNAV
+40 NYLNRQVNAV

-58 AAFENLAPLDPET
+58 AAFEDLAPLDHET
-71 KKIPKGYFPE
+71 KKIPKGYFPD
-81 DLGNYQSKT
+81 DLGDYQPKT
-90 ENLPISQDLGI
+90 ESLPISQNLGMN
-101 DDMVQFY
+101 DTVPFY
-108 STAAQ
+108 STADQ

-127 GVQSPTISVIALEGT
+127 GVQSPTISVIALSGT

-159 EFSIPNLGTWTV
+159 EFSLPNLGTWTV
-171 TATYGTKVVS
+171 TATYGSKTVS
-181 QAVEVTGSLKYTVDL
+181 QVVEATGALKYTVDL

-215 GDQFDPTGMVVKA
+215 GDQFDPAGMVVKA
-228 TFADGSISVITD
+228 TFADGSTAVITD
-240 QVDYNPKTMVYGVTS
+240 QVDYSPKTMTYGTTS
-255 VVVSATIGSEAY
+255 VVVSATIGGQDY
-267 TASIAVTVSRIKVS
+267 TASVAVTVSRIKVS

-303 YDATKMMLSGTQM
+303 YDATKMTLSGTQS

-335 WPDGTITAK
+335 WPDGTTTAK

-365 ITTDKTSDTI
+365 ITTNKKSDII

-380 GAGAISA
+380 GTGAISA
-387 SSNDTQV
+387 SSNNTQV
-394 ATTSVSGNVI
+394 ATTSVSGNVV

-517 GTDIAFCDSNYNK
+517 GTDIAFCDSNYPNT
-530 LGSDSEGFRM
+530 GSSQGFRM
-540 NLTNTNKGGWQGSY
+540 NLSNTNSGGWNGSY
-554 GRKTLLGNSGTP
+554 GRNTLLGNSGTP

-571 DSFMAALPAD
+571 NSFMAAMPAD
-581 LRVVMKSVT
+581 LRSVMKPVT
-590 KYTDNEGYDSMSGP
+590 KYTANTGGGSNSSGA
-604 NQSSSSV
+604 V
-611 TATTDYLFLLAEFE
+611 TATTDYLFILAEFE
-625 IQGEWSRANQ
+625 VQGFRSYANQ

-652 KVKYRHDAA
+652 KVKYRHDAT
-661 GTAVLHW
+661 GTAVYHW
-668 CRSTYPSSFG
+668 CRSASY
-678 TGFCNVGEDGSS
+678 GSS
-690 SGTSAFFSLGL
+690 AIFCTVNTDGTASGIGAVNSNGL

>member
-1 MATRPVKQNLPA
+1 MATRPVKQSLPA

-40 NYLNSQVNAV
+40 NYLNRQVNAV

-58 AAFENLAPLDPET
+58 AAFEDLAPLDHET
-71 KKIPKGYFPE
+71 KKIPKGYFPD
-81 DLGNYQSKT
+81 DLGDYQPKT
-90 ENLPISQDLGI
+90 ESLPVSQNLGI
-101 DDMVQFY
+101 NDTVPFY
-108 STAAQ
+108 STADQ

-127 GVQSPTISVIALEGT
+127 GVQSPTISVLALEGT

-159 EFSIPNLGTWTV
+159 EFSLPNLGTWTV
-171 TATYGTKVVS
+171 TATYGSKTVS
-181 QAVEVTGSLKYTVDL
+181 QAVEVTGALKYTVDL

-215 GDQFDPTGMVVKA
+215 GDQFDPAGMVVKA
-228 TFADGSISVITD
+228 TFADGSTAVITD
-240 QVDYNPKTMVYGVTS
+240 QVDYSPKTMTYGTTS
-255 VVVSATIGSEAY
+255 VVVSATIGGQAY
-267 TASIAVTVSRIKVS
+267 TASVAVTVSRIKVS

-335 WPDGTITAK
+335 WPDGTTTAK
-344 TVNWSIGKKA
+344 TVNWSIDKKA

-365 ITTDKTSDTI
+365 ITADKTSDTI

-380 GAGAISA
+380 GTGAISA

-494 GFNHNSGKEGS
+494 GFNHNSAKEGS

-517 GTDIAFCDSNYNK
+517 GTDIAFCDSYY
-530 LGSDSEGFRM
+530 GSGSAGQGFRM
-540 NLTNTNKGGWQGSY
+540 NLSSTNVGGWNDSY

-571 DSFMAALPAD
+571 NSFMAALPAD
-581 LRVVMKSVT
+581 LRAVMKPVT
-590 KYTDNEGYDSMSGP
+590 KYTDNTGNASNTSGA
-604 NQSSSSV
+604 V
-611 TATTDYLFLLAEFE
+611 TSTTDYLFFLAEFE
-625 IQGEWSRANQ
+625 VQGTRIWANQ

-652 KVKYRHDAA
+652 KVKYRHDAT
-661 GTAVLHW
+661 GTAVYHW
-668 CRSTYPSSFG
+668 CRSARCDDSYF
-678 TGFCNVGEDGSS
+678 FCNVDNGGRAS
-690 SGTSAFFSLGL
+690 SGGANNSDGL